1 MQGDVE
7 VLRRNFHEM
16 MEDDL
21 TTVVAEL
28 TGRTVTACMSDS
40 NAEAN
45 MVIEVIVLDRP
56 PPEADDGSLPPASA
70 NGGGPVSRPRANGR
84 APS

>member
-1 MQGDVE
+1 MRSFACSPITSDADRRKRVPSTGMMQDDV
-7 VLRRNFHEM
+7 
-16 MEDDL
+16 

-45 MVIEVIVLDRP
+45 MVIEVFVLDRP
-56 PPEADDGSLPPASA
+56 LPEADDGSLPPASA
-70 NGGGPVSRPRANGR
+70 NGGGPV
-84 APS
+84 